1 MDPNDAIQIIVI
13 VVLLLLSSFFSSA
26 EAAII
31 SVNRIKIRSMVEE
44 NVKNASLVVDITDN
58 YRKFISTVLIGNN
71 IVNIA
76 ASALATTFVAN
87 RFGSLYIGIGTGV
100 LTMLVLVFGE
110 VLPKTVATRNSEAV
124 SLFYSPI
131 LLFLMKVFTPLVF
144 LLNIVAGGI
153 LKIFGINPDATNTTI
168 TENEL
173 LTYVEVSHEEG
184 IIENEEKEMIT
195 NVVDFGDSLA
205 KDIMVPRVDIYMIED
220 TVTYPELLE
229 AFEDDKYSRIP
240 VYHESIDNIIGIAY
254 LKDVVFCKSDKV
266 DFDINTVLRPVH
278 FTYEF
283 KKTSELLIEMR
294 KKSISMCIVL
304 DEYGAAVGLITLEDL
319 LEEIVGEIRDEYDID
334 ETDDIIPI
342 DDDEFSVAG
351 TTRLSDFNEFFNTDY
366 NSDDYDSISGKL
378 IALFEKFPEEK
389 EAITDGNLSFII
401 EKVDNRRIE
410 LIKVKKLPFSE
421 EALEN
426 ENTDE
431 EA

>member
-421 EALEN
+421 EAFKN